1 MDLDRELSDRIESF
15 QRSEITE
22 YHIYSKLAGVLNSR
36 ENALVLRRIAD
47 DELRHYQFWKQHTK
61 KEIKPRRWD
70 VFRYFWISRILGI
83 TFGIKLM
90 ERGEEQAQDNYAR
103 IVESI
108 PEAAQ
113 IIEDEDRHES
123 ELIAMIEEERLGYM
137 GSIVLG
143 LNDALVELTGALAG
157 FTFALQNTRLIAL
170 AGLITGIAASFSMA
184 ASEYLST
191 KSEGKAEK
199 ALKSSVYTG
208 LAYVITVF
216 LLIIPYLTITN
227 PFICLGVTLATAVLI
242 ILLFNFY
249 ISVAKDYSF
258 KERFFEM
265 AGLSLGVAALTFGIG
280 YLIRQT
286 LGVET

>member
-22 YHIYSKLAGVLNSR
+22 YHIYSKLAGVLKSR
-36 ENALVLRRIAD
+36 ENARVLRRIAE
-47 DELRHYQFWKQHTK
+47 DEHRHYRFWKQHTK

>member
-1 MDLDRELSDRIESF
+1 
-15 QRSEITE
+15 
-22 YHIYSKLAGVLNSR
+22 
-36 ENALVLRRIAD
+36 
-47 DELRHYQFWKQHTK
+47 
-61 KEIKPRRWD
+61 
-70 VFRYFWISRILGI
+70 
-83 TFGIKLM
+83 
-90 ERGEEQAQDNYAR
+90 
-103 IVESI
+103 
-108 PEAAQ
+108 
-113 IIEDEDRHES
+113 
-123 ELIAMIEEERLGYM
+123 
-137 GSIVLG
+137 
-143 LNDALVELTGALAG
+143 
-157 FTFALQNTRLIAL
+157 
-170 AGLITGIAASFSMA
+170 MA